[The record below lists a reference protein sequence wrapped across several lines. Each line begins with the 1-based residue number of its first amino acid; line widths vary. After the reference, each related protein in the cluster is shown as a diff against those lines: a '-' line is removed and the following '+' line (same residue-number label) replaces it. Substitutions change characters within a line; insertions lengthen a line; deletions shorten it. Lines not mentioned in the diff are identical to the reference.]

1 MMEAEAGGTGNN
13 TAMQSLGDV
22 AQNRIH
28 SSFFNPPYSN
38 YQNTI
43 VPGQFALSSTMTG
56 IQPQLDLSV
65 NVFTGG
71 AGRFCNCLAFWSPT
85 LAQWQTV
92 QSAINSGTTVFTGGT
107 GAPTFSAWLT
117 QNQQILHVSAVG
129 TKSDGRPN
137 FLYLAYRNP
146 TQPAA
151 VSTSCSP

>member
-1 MMEAEAGGTGNN
+1 MRNQRACASLV

-28 SSFFNPPYSN
+28 SSTFNPPYSN

-43 VPGQFALSSTMTG
+43 VAGQFALSATTTG

-65 NVFTGG
+65 NVFTGA
-71 AGRFCNCLAFWSPT
+71 AGRFCNSLAFWSPT
-85 LAQWQTV
+85 LGQWQTV
-92 QSAINSGTTVFTGGT
+92 QTAINSGTTVFPGGT
-107 GAPTFSAWLT
+107 GAPTYSAWLT

-129 TKSDGRPN
+129 SKSDGRPN
-137 FLYLAYRNP
+137 FLFLASRTS

-151 VSTSCSP
+151 VSTSCNP